1 MILLTKFK
9 LKQQSGRQSPLTV
22 LKCFQGFARQT
33 ILQIQSQGTP
43 NSDQQIPTCKSVWWH
58 KTKWL
63 SQMQSRPATEFEFIS
78 RSFLKILAFFILC
91 WYLNVKPSLL
101 KPNGVKM

>member
-33 ILQIQSQGTP
+33 ILQIHSQGTP
-43 NSDQQIPTCKSVWWH
+43 NFLIDKFQLVKVFDGIRQNGCHKCNPDPLQNSNLSVG
-58 KTKWL
+58 
-63 SQMQSRPATEFEFIS
+63 P
-78 RSFLKILAFFILC
+78 FLK
-91 WYLNVKPSLL
+91 S
-101 KPNGVKM
+101 